1 MALALDKSSATIAVD
16 KTGAKT
22 AIEVGTDNAL
32 LHCTRN
38 VRVNL
43 VNTPGFPDPT
53 NGPAI
58 RFTGKVFIAG
68 NPASSADRVDIT
80 KFQVALIQVA
90 TVMVYEMRYAGRMNN
105 EGSMT
110 VNIRAGFNPNP
121 CFDGK
126 TTSLDDAFTNANNIV
141 TQVQGPKPG
150 FLISSIRD
158 DSPFTHVTLRFENRV
173 VPAPN
178 FLFSARRDEGFVTYL
193 VVRVPDGTIHFL
205 SHVGW
210 HIIWHGEFQWK
221 APGEKPTVVMRTST
235 FDLGQVLLG
244 EPVPADASLAMAKQ
258 PRGSTANELDRLAH
272 KGLAD
277 RNTAI
282 LSQSTSRPS
291 DLPGV
296 FF

>member
-1 MALALDKSSATIAVD
+1 MALALDRSSATIALD
-16 KTGAKT
+16 RAGAKT

-43 VNTPGFPDPT
+43 VNSPGFPDPT

-58 RFTGKVFIAG
+58 RVTGKVFIAG
-68 NPASSADRVDIT
+68 NPASNADRVDIT

-90 TVMVYEMRYAGRMNN
+90 TVMVYELRYAGRMSN
-105 EGSMT
+105 EGSLT
-110 VNIRAGFNPNP
+110 ANLRAGFNPNP

-126 TTSLDDAFTNANNIV
+126 TTSLDDAFTNATTIV
-141 TQVQGPKPG
+141 TPVQGAKPG
-150 FLISSIRD
+150 FLISSTHD
-158 DSPFTHVTLRFENRV
+158 DSPFTHVTLQIENRV
-173 VPAPN
+173 VRAPN

-193 VVRVPDGTIHFL
+193 VVRGPDGTIQFL

-221 APGEKPTVVMRTST
+221 RPAEKPTVVMKTSA
-235 FDLGQVLLG
+235 FDPGQVRLG
-244 EPVPADASLAMAKQ
+244 EPVPADASLTMARR
-258 PRGSTANELDRLAH
+258 PTGSTANELDRLAH
-272 KGLAD
+272 SGVAD
-277 RNTAI
+277 RNVAI
-282 LSQSTSRPS
+282 LTQSTSRPA
-291 DLPGV
+291 DLPSV

>member
-1 MALALDKSSATIAVD
+1 MALALDKSSATISVD
-16 KTGAKT
+16 TTGAKT

-38 VRVNL
+38 VRANL
-43 VNTPGFPDPT
+43 VNSPGFPDPT

-58 RFTGKVFIAG
+58 RLTGKVFIAG
-68 NPASSADRVDIT
+68 NPASGADRLDIT
-80 KFQVALIQVA
+80 KFQVALVQVA
-90 TVMVYEMRYAGRMNN
+90 TVIVYEMRYAGRMKN

-110 VNIRAGFNPNP
+110 ANLQVGFKPNP

-126 TTSLDDAFTNANNIV
+126 TTSLDDAFANAINTV

-150 FLISSIRD
+150 FLISSIHN
-158 DSPFTHVTLRFENRV
+158 DSPFTHVTLRLENRM

-193 VVRVPDGTIHFL
+193 VVRGPDGTTQFL
-205 SHVGW
+205 SHIGW

-221 APGEKPTVVMRTST
+221 TPGEKPTVVMKTST
-235 FDLGQVLLG
+235 FDTGQVRLG
-244 EPVPADASLAMAKQ
+244 EPVPADASFNMAKQ
-258 PRGSTANELDRLAH
+258 PTGSTANELDRLAH

-277 RNTAI
+277 RNVAI
-282 LSQSTSRPS
+282 LTQLTIRPP
-291 DLPGV
+291 DLPGT

>member
-1 MALALDKSSATIAVD
+1 
-16 KTGAKT
+16 
-22 AIEVGTDNAL
+22 
-32 LHCTRN
+32 
-38 VRVNL
+38 VNI
-43 VNTPGFPDPT
+43 PGFPNPI

-58 RFTGKVFIAG
+58 RLTGKVFIAG
-68 NPASSADRVDIT
+68 NPASGADRLDIT
-80 KFQVALIQVA
+80 KFQVALIQVS
-90 TVMVYEMRYAGRMNN
+90 TVIVYEMRYAGRMKN

-126 TTSLDDAFTNANNIV
+126 TTSFDDAFTNASTNTIV
-141 TQVQGPKPG
+141 TPVQGPKPG
-150 FLISSIRD
+150 FLISTNFD
-158 DSPFTHVTLRFENRV
+158 DSPFVHELLRFENRA

-193 VVRVPDGTIHFL
+193 VVRVPDGTIQFL

-221 APGEKPTVVMRTST
+221 APGEKPTVVMRTSA

-244 EPVPADASLAMAKQ
+244 EPLPADASLAMAKQ
-258 PRGSTANELDRLAH
+258 PRGSTANELDDLAH
-272 KGLAD
+272 KGGFAD

-282 LSQSTSRPS
+282 LSQSKSRPA
-291 DLPGV
+291 DLPSV